1 MPVIL
6 ILLLA
11 IMVATFGFW
20 GTIKGIVGAFAVVV
34 FLIFLIVVFLGLLG
48 TWLLKR

>member
-1 MPVIL
+1 MPIIL

-20 GTIKGIVGAFAVVV
+20 GTIKGILGAIGVVILMA
-34 FLIFLIVVFLGLLG
+34 FLVILFFSVLGA
-48 TWLLKR
+48 WLLKR